1 MSDERFSKNGKRY
14 FTLDFDQVTE
24 MGLKGLIQSFN
35 KAKAKVVEVIAS
47 NRKVK
52 KDGNFQKKAQF
63 IFENGQSVTITVGEL
78 GDIAQ
83 TMLNST
89 VIPVSDSG
97 TMDAY
102 VKDVISSMDKNQIKF
117 EKALARKAAA
127 AIKDTSDVKPI
138 SRPLSVRIAEV
149 GEAIAAVNGNLDAEK
164 KRLEK
169 ARKKAQ
175 EEADNLAKIQ
185 ANITALKSE
194 ESELIKA
201 IEAKGGKI

>member
-24 MGLKGLIQSFN
+24 AGLKSLIQSFN

-78 GDIAQ
+78 GDVAQ

-102 VKDVISSMDKNQIKF
+102 AKDVVTAMDKNQPKF

-149 GEAIAAVNGNLDAEK
+149 GQAIAAANSNLDAEK
-164 KRLEK
+164 KRLER
-169 ARKKAQ
+169 ARASAQ
-175 EEADNLAKIQ
+175 VESDNLAKVQ
-185 ANITALKSE
+185 TRLNTLKSE
-194 ESELIKA
+194 ESELIKE
-201 IEAKGGKI
+201 IEAKGGKV